1 VGGRVAPVGGLG
13 DAVCACGMVGAGVND
28 FGTYR
33 FAKSRNA
40 TVIGCDDEFVQ
51 FSTKGS
57 TFEDVLKEWLPK

>member
-1 VGGRVAPVGGLG
+1 VGSSVAPIGGLC
-13 DAVCACGMVGAGVND
+13 DAVCACGMIGAGVNY
-28 FGTYR
+28 FGSYR

-57 TFEDVLKEWLPK
+57 TLEDVLKEWLPK